1 MLARVAWLS
10 MRPLWRGAAT
20 VKEGQLVKQWWSMP
34 AFGLHAQLQLPVYS
48 LQTGEALDRKVSLAN
63 EVFNQ
68 PLRRDII
75 HNVFIYNRKLGWL
88 STHRSKRRGEVE
100 GSPTKMRPQK
110 KSGQARAGSK
120 RNPHWRGG
128 GHAHGPI
135 LRDRSIEMN
144 KKVVLKGL
152 HAILSARLA
161 EGKIKIVD
169 DILKEAKKTKEVA
182 TAIARF
188 QQGNRTVL
196 IHDQYTENF
205 LQAARSLQELK
216 ALTHREL
223 DVKELLKAGVVLITE
238 QGLKTLQDH
247 LAESAKRLYRY
258 KRLPYKTP
266 TEQPIQPVPIKTPML
281 KDLVAKYGLTPP
293 PL

>member
-1 MLARVAWLS
+1 MNEEL
-10 MRPLWRGAAT
+10 
-20 VKEGQLVKQWWSMP
+20 LVKQWWSMP
-34 AFGLHAQLQLPVYS
+34 AFGLHAKLVQPVYS
-48 LQTGEALDRKVSLAN
+48 LQTGELVGREVTLAN
-63 EVFNQ
+63 DVFNQ

-135 LRDRSIEMN
+135 LRDRSIELN

-152 HAILSARLA
+152 QVMLSARFA

-169 DILKEAKKTKEVA
+169 DSLREAKKTKEVA
-182 TAIARF
+182 TAIAHF
-188 QQGNRTVL
+188 QQGNRLVL

-205 LQAARSLQELK
+205 LQAARSLQDMK
-216 ALTHREL
+216 ALTHKDL
-223 DVKELLKAGVVLITE
+223 DVKELLKAGTVLITE

-247 LAESAKRLYRY
+247 LVESAKRLYRY
-258 KRLPYKTP
+258 KRVPYQTP
-266 TEQPIQPVPIKTPML
+266 TPQPIQPVQIKTPML
-281 KDLVAKYGLTPP
+281 KDIVTKYGLTPP
-293 PL
+293 TL